1 MKTTQ
6 LFQRLELALDQDLLW
21 MTHQQ
26 VCYQIQEHRHMEP
39 RKKLLVPCMLTHS
52 YMEPRK
58 KLLAPCMLT
67 HKQWGIIIQKGA
79 TITKQLI
86 HLPNHYF

>member
-1 MKTTQ
+1 MKTMQ
-6 LFQRLELALDQDLLW
+6 LFRRLELALDQDLLW
-21 MTHQQ
+21 MPHQQ
-26 VCYQIQEHRHMEP
+26 VCYQIQEHRHV
-39 RKKLLVPCMLTHS
+39 K
-52 YMEPRK
+52 PRK